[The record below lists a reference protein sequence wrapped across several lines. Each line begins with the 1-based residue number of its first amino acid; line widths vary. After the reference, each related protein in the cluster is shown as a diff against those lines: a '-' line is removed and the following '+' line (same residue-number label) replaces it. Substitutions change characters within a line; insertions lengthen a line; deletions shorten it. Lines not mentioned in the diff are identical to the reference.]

1 MKLRI
6 LLLQNNILVT
16 FETSI
21 IRSKTIRI
29 RQIFL
34 SLSLLYK
41 LLSYFSAKSLF
52 NFNSKQNLLRNIL
65 KVHFIDLK

>member
-41 LLSYFSAKSLF
+41 LLSSFSAKSLF